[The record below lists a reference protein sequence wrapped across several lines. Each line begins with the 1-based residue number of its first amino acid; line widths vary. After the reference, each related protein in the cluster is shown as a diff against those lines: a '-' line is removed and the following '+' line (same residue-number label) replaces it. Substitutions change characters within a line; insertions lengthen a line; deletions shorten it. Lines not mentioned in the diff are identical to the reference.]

1 MAYATTDI
9 RREKEHELR
18 IGMVSPYAWD
28 VPGGVQAHIRD
39 LAHHFL
45 AEGHEVSVLA
55 PALDE
60 GAIGEKFVVPA
71 GRPVAIPYNGAVAR
85 VLFGPVAATRV
96 RQWIARNDFD
106 VMHLHE
112 PAIPSL
118 SLLACSIAEGPMVG
132 TFHVAAPRQKVAFA
146 IAPLLE
152 PVIEKLRAR
161 IAVSE
166 VARETLTIHLDTDAL
181 VIPNGIDTSFFAS
194 AKVNPEWKQEFTIG
208 FLGRF
213 SEPRKGLSVLM
224 EAVPNLVRAIP
235 NLRILIAGPGE
246 GLEVMQ
252 LLNPTLRNRVVFLG
266 RLSDEEKA
274 SFLKSV
280 DIYVAPNTGGE
291 SFGIILAEAMAAGAA
306 IVASDLPAFES
317 VLGKG
322 KYGLTFTNSDS
333 SNLAKQIIAL
343 AKNSKAIAQLRAEAQ
358 IGANRFDWKVVGP
371 EIMNVYLH
379 AKGEAER
386 VRVGSE
392 PRTWLRFLNREDKG
406 DLI

>member
-1 MAYATTDI
+1 M
-9 RREKEHELR
+9 R

-28 VPGGVQAHIRD
+28 VPGGVQAHIKD
-39 LAHHFL
+39 LAHYFS
-45 AEGHEVSVLA
+45 ASGHEVSVLA
-55 PALDE
+55 PAVSE
-60 GAIGEKFVVPA
+60 SAIEEEFVVAA

-96 RQWIARNDFD
+96 RQWIARNEFD
-106 VMHLHE
+106 VLHLHE

-132 TFHVAAPRQKVAFA
+132 TFHAAAPRQKVALA

-166 VARETLTIHLDTDAL
+166 VARETLRIHLDTDAV
-181 VIPNGIDTSFFAS
+181 VIPNGIDTSFFQS
-194 AKVNPEWKQEFTIG
+194 AQENPEWTRDFTIG

-213 SEPRKGLSVLM
+213 SEPRKGLSVLID
-224 EAVPNLVRAIP
+224 ALPNLIRSIP
-235 NLRILIAGPGE
+235 NLRVLIAGPGE

-252 LLNPTLRNRVVFLG
+252 AVSPNLRNRIVFLG
-266 RLSDEEKA
+266 RLNEEEKA

-280 DIYVAPNTGGE
+280 SVYVAPNTGGE

-317 VLGKG
+317 VLGQG
-322 KYGLTFTNSDS
+322 RHGLIFTNE
-333 SNLAKQIIAL
+333 NPGELAKQIISI
-343 AKNSKAIAQLRAEAQ
+343 AKDSQIRESLKENAA
-358 IGANRFDWKVVGP
+358 IGASKFDWQNVGP

-379 AKGEAER
+379 AIGEGEK
-386 VRVGSE
+386 VKVESE
-392 PRTWLRFLNREDKG
+392 PRSWLRFLVREEKG
-406 DLI
+406 EEN

>member
-1 MAYATTDI
+1 
-9 RREKEHELR
+9 
-18 IGMVSPYAWD
+18 
-28 VPGGVQAHIRD
+28 
-39 LAHHFL
+39 
-45 AEGHEVSVLA
+45 
-55 PALDE
+55 
-60 GAIGEKFVVPA
+60 
-71 GRPVAIPYNGAVAR
+71 VAIPYNGAVAR

-194 AKVNPEWKQEFTIG
+194 AQVNPQWKQEFTIG

-343 AKNSKAIAQLRAEAQ
+343 ANNSKAIAQLRAEAQ

-386 VRVGSE
+386 VTVGSE

-406 DLI
+406 ELI

>member
-1 MAYATTDI
+1 
-9 RREKEHELR
+9 
-18 IGMVSPYAWD
+18 MVSPYAWD

-45 AEGHEVSVLA
+45 SEGHEVSVLA

-60 GAIGEKFVVPA
+60 GALGEKFVVSA

-343 AKNSKAIAQLRAEAQ
+343 AKNSKAIARLRAEAQ

-386 VRVGSE
+386 VTVGSE

-406 DLI
+406 ELI

>member
-1 MAYATTDI
+1 
-9 RREKEHELR
+9 
-18 IGMVSPYAWD
+18 MVSPYAWD

-45 AEGHEVSVLA
+45 SEGHEVSVLA

-60 GAIGEKFVVPA
+60 GALGEKFVVSA

-379 AKGEAER
+379 AIGEAER
-386 VRVGSE
+386 VTVGSE

-406 DLI
+406 ELI

>member
-1 MAYATTDI
+1 M
-9 RREKEHELR
+9 K

-28 VPGGVQAHIRD
+28 VPGGVQAHIKD
-39 LAHHFL
+39 LAHYFQG
-45 AEGHEVSVLA
+45 AGHEVSVLA

-60 GAIGEKFVVPA
+60 GSVSEDFVVTA

-96 RQWIARNDFD
+96 RQWIHKNDFD
-106 VMHLHE
+106 VLHLHE

-166 VARETLTIHLDTDAL
+166 VARETLTIHLDTDAV
-181 VIPNGIDTSFFAS
+181 VIPNGIAVDFFAS
-194 AKVNPEWKQEFTIG
+194 AEPKAEWARELTIG

-213 SEPRKGLSVLM
+213 DEPRKGLEL
-224 EAVPNLVRAIP
+224 LLRALPGIAKSIP
-235 NLRILIAGPGE
+235 NARILIAGPGE
-246 GLEVMQ
+246 SLDLMQ
-252 LLNPTLRNRVVFLG
+252 SVPPNLRNRLEFLG
-266 RLSDEEKA
+266 RLSEEEKA
-274 SFLKSV
+274 VFLRSI

-306 IVASDLPAFES
+306 IVASDLPAFLN
-317 VLGKG
+317 VLGSG
-322 KYGLTFTNSDS
+322 RYGLTFRNEDAPDLERQIIRLGKE
-333 SNLAKQIIAL
+333 SNLREE
-343 AKNSKAIAQLRAEAQ
+343 LRERARE
-358 IGANRFDWKVVGP
+358 GARRFDWCEVGP
-371 EIMNVYLH
+371 EIMNIYQLARAASEKV
-379 AKGEAER
+379 G
-386 VRVGSE
+386 VGSE
-392 PRTWLRFLNREDKG
+392 PRSWLRFLSREED
-406 DLI
+406 

>member
-1 MAYATTDI
+1 
-9 RREKEHELR
+9 
-18 IGMVSPYAWD
+18 MVSPYAWD
-28 VPGGVQAHIRD
+28 VPGGVQAHITD
-39 LAHHFL
+39 LAHHFISI
-45 AEGHEVSVLA
+45 GHEVSVLA

-60 GAIGEKFVVPA
+60 EAIQEQFVVSA

-85 VLFGPVAATRV
+85 VLFGPLAATRV
-96 RQWIARNDFD
+96 RQWIALNDFD
-106 VMHLHE
+106 VLHLHE

-118 SLLACSIAEGPMVG
+118 SLLACSIGEGPMVG

-166 VARETLTIHLDTDAL
+166 VARETLRIHLDTDAL
-181 VIPNGIDTSFFAS
+181 VIPNGIDTAFFAS
-194 AKVNPEWKQEFTIG
+194 SQINPVWRRDFTIG

-213 SEPRKGLSVLM
+213 SEPRKGLSILM
-224 EAVPNLVRAIP
+224 EALPNLIRAIP
-235 NLRILIAGPGE
+235 NLRVLIAGPGE

-252 LLNPTLRNRVVFLG
+252 SVSLNLRNRIEFLG
-266 RLSDEEKA
+266 RLSEEEKS

-306 IVASDLPAFES
+306 IVASNLPAFER
-317 VLGKG
+317 VLGDG
-322 KYGLTFTNSDS
+322 KFGITFENENAGDLARQIIR
-333 SNLAKQIIAL
+333 LAKDHAL
-343 AKNSKAIAQLRAEAQ
+343 LEDLKKRAIE
-358 IGANRFDWKVVGP
+358 GASRFDWQVVGP

-379 AKGEAER
+379 AKGESEK
-386 VRVGSE
+386 VTIGSE
-392 PRTWLRFLNREDKG
+392 PRTWLRFLNREE
-406 DLI
+406 

>member
-1 MAYATTDI
+1 M
-9 RREKEHELR
+9 K

-28 VPGGVQAHIRD
+28 VPGGVQAHIKD
-39 LAHHFL
+39 LATYFRSG
-45 AEGHEVSVLA
+45 GHEVSVLA
-55 PALDE
+55 PAIDDASVAE
-60 GAIGEKFVVPA
+60 DFVVTA

-96 RQWIARNDFD
+96 RQWIHKNDFD
-106 VMHLHE
+106 LLHLHE

-166 VARETLTIHLDTDAL
+166 VARETLTIHLDTDAV
-181 VIPNGIDTSFFAS
+181 VIPNGIAVDFFAS
-194 AKVNPEWKQEFTIG
+194 GETRSDWSKELTIG

-213 SEPRKGLSVLM
+213 DEPRKGLDLLLR
-224 EAVPNLVRAIP
+224 ALPAIAKALPNV
-235 NLRILIAGPGE
+235 RILIAGPGE
-246 GLEVMQ
+246 GLELMQ
-252 LLNPTLRNRVVFLG
+252 SVAPNLRNRLVFLG

-274 SFLKSV
+274 TFLRSI

-306 IVASDLPAFES
+306 IIASDLPAFLS
-317 VLGKG
+317 VLGSG
-322 KYGLTFTNSDS
+322 RFGLTFRNEDDGDLSRQIIRLGKDEK
-333 SNLAKQIIAL
+333 LREELRDRAKQG
-343 AKNSKAIAQLRAEAQ
+343 AK
-358 IGANRFDWKVVGP
+358 RFDWSEVGP
-371 EIMNVYLH
+371 EVMNVYQL
-379 AKGEAER
+379 ARAEQEK
-386 VRVGSE
+386 VGVGSE
-392 PRTWLRFLNREDKG
+392 PRSWLRFLGREES
-406 DLI
+406 

>member
-1 MAYATTDI
+1 
-9 RREKEHELR
+9 
-18 IGMVSPYAWD
+18 MVSPYAWD

-45 AEGHEVSVLA
+45 SEGHEVSVLA

-60 GAIGEKFVVPA
+60 GALGEKFVVSA

-343 AKNSKAIAQLRAEAQ
+343 ANNSKAIAQLRAEAQ

-386 VRVGSE
+386 VTVGSE

-406 DLI
+406 ELI